1 MLHRECQIQTK
12 TQTEHS
18 SLNAE
23 GGKLEVIM
31 TLLIEVAFC
40 AAGLWEMLWRRRR

>member
-12 TQTEHS
+12 SQTEHS
-18 SLNAE
+18 SLNTE

-31 TLLIEVAFC
+31 TVLIEVAFC
-40 AAGLWEMLWRRRR
+40 AVGLWEMLWRRHR